1 MTRLAVL
8 LGSVRPNAA
17 GGPIARWV
25 VEKARLIDGVEAE
38 LIDLASFDLPLFAEA
53 LPPASALPRD
63 PKGAAFNARLCEF
76 DALIIVTPEYNHSI
90 PGALKNAL
98 DFLAPATLA
107 HKGIGFVGY
116 SYTGG
121 VRPVEHLRQI
131 LANFDAGTVRQQ
143 VTVSLISDFNGEG
156 FAPAAHQDGE
166 LDALIKAIV
175 ERSAVL
181 APLR

>member
-1 MTRLAVL
+1 MVRLAVL

-17 GGPIARWV
+17 GAPIARWV
-25 VEKARLIDGVEAE
+25 VEKARSIDGVEAE
-38 LIDLASFDLPLFAEA
+38 LVDLKSFDLPLFAEA
-53 LPPASALPRD
+53 VPPASALPRD
-63 PKGAAFNARLCEF
+63 PKGAAFNAALCEF
-76 DALIIVTPEYNHSI
+76 DAFIIVTPEYNHSI

-121 VRPVEHLRQI
+121 VRPIEHLRQI
-131 LANFDAGTVRQQ
+131 LANFEAGAVRPQL
-143 VTVSLISDFNGEG
+143 TLSLINDFSGKD
-156 FAPAAHQDGE
+156 FTPAAHQDGE
-166 LDALIKAIV
+166 LEALVKAVV